1 MNLLGAARFAVLL
14 LARRPQAEPV
24 RQDQQA
30 NAQVR

>member
-1 MNLLGAARFAVLL
+1 VLGAARYAL

-30 NAQVR
+30 NAEA